1 MREAGEAPKPGDP
14 DSKPF
19 QLKEELNW
27 LRLKRGKGR
36 KGIPGRGNSM
46 SKGLEA
52 REHISFGKQ
61 SVMRRTEALAVCGK
75 VVGEGPERR
84 RERPDLGEK
93 QAALQGWR
101 EALMGSQDTLLTRH
115 TLLTRYTNPVW
126 LNAPS
131 LASMSSF
138 VKPGR
143 GGEPPSAQR
152 DPGRSPPS
160 LVPTRE
166 ARQAHT
172 HPQHLLVIDLSED
185 RACDLVGFQGHPV

>member
-1 MREAGEAPKPGDP
+1 
-14 DSKPF
+14 
-19 QLKEELNW
+19 
-27 LRLKRGKGR
+27 
-36 KGIPGRGNSM
+36 
-46 SKGLEA
+46 
-52 REHISFGKQ
+52 
-61 SVMRRTEALAVCGK
+61 MRRTEALAVCGK

-143 GGEPPSAQR
+143 GGEPPQCPA
-152 DPGRSPPS
+152 
-160 LVPTRE
+160 
-166 ARQAHT
+166 
-172 HPQHLLVIDLSED
+172 
-185 RACDLVGFQGHPV
+185 